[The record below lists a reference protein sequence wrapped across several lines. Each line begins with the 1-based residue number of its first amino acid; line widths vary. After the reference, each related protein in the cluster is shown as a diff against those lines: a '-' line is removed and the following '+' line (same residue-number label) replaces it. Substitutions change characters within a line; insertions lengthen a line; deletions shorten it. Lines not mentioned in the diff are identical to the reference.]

1 MSVGKMSDTVVNH
14 ILKGIRDKLAADIK
28 QGFLKAGTLEELKD
42 GSILGTEIRTQS
54 NKIQEGIMTQRSL
67 ELLAKDFQTA
77 ADSKEKDLIK
87 IAAEKYKGGKG
98 KKDYPAVAS
107 YISDKGSAK
116 TLAKEAA
123 TYLGQ
128 QSTFEEFV
136 TWYKNKYLKTS
147 VGVTGRVFKDN
158 TIEQE
163 FLEGKLINTFNSN
176 SNQANTISLIAQ
188 NLTHGEFNKRFIEFV
203 KEKKGEILSQFI
215 DANTDAGHFL
225 GIFNL
230 KFAGLLD
237 LEVEQTGG
245 TISGLSGQLKTSS
258 SFVGSATDKQE
269 LDMYADKLTKSMQL
283 MANADLISSN
293 LLNNVELA
301 STTTK
306 LIYAA
311 GGIQSSTEISLSAI
325 NQEAGRKLVAA
336 AKQLKG
342 VVKTAY
348 AGGIDRI
355 PNKTDFRN
363 KLVDLF
369 KTISDLS
376 TYIETIGSKVL
387 EVGNEAEQD
396 LAKTIKKNSQDIAD
410 ILKNTEGSD
419 SFNTSISKSLKLA
432 FKGKPLPKKQKS
444 TSKDSL
450 PVFPKAKPKNL
461 TVPTLKVASAVKQAT
476 QAVKVRIPKLNLPNI
491 VTTNLTGLQALI
503 NAQLA
508 EQVKQNMGSGN
519 RKDILNLRTG
529 RFAESVKVERLSE
542 SREGMI
548 TAFYNYMRN
557 PYGTFSEGGR
567 QQDPKSR
574 NPKLLI
580 AKSIREI
587 AQTRVKNRLRA
598 VLV

>member
-1 MSVGKMSDTVVNH
+1 MSVGAMSETVVNH
-14 ILKGIRDKLAADIK
+14 ILKGIRDKLVVDIQ
-28 QGFLKAGTLEELKD
+28 QGFLKKGTLEELKS
-42 GSILGTEIRTQS
+42 GSILGNEIRTQS

-77 ADSKEKDLIK
+77 ADSKDKDLIK

-98 KKDYPAVAS
+98 KKDYPTVVA
-107 YISDKGSAK
+107 YINSKKDIKG
-116 TLAKEAA
+116 LATQAA
-123 TYLGQ
+123 AFLGQ
-128 QSTFEEFV
+128 QSTFKEFV
-136 TWYKNKYLKTS
+136 NWYKNNYLKTS
-147 VGVTGRVFKDN
+147 VGVTGRVFEDN

-163 FLEGKLINTFNSN
+163 FLEGKLINTFSP
-176 SNQANTISLIAQ
+176 NQTNTIALIAKDL
-188 NLTHGEFNKRFIEFV
+188 NHGDFNKRFIAFV
-203 KEKKGEILSQFI
+203 KEKQGETLAEFI

-230 KFAGLLD
+230 KFASVLD
-237 LEVEQTGG
+237 LEVVQTGG

-258 SFVGSATDKQE
+258 SFTGSDDDKQQ

-342 VVKTAY
+342 VVKSAY
-348 AGGIDRI
+348 AGGLDRI

-387 EVGNEAEQD
+387 EVGNEAEKD

-574 NPKLLI
+574 DPKLLI